1 MVSPRFRKTT
11 LWVLALDGKD
21 VREID
26 ELGKPLMTCRCV
38 GKDASNTVMP
48 EGVKIPYHSHYIA
61 RIKEGMLLPMDLA
74 TAQLAGVAW
83 NPDLVLQKDTS
94 SVSDKKKSLKS

>member
-1 MVSPRFRKTT
+1 MVSPRFRNTT

-26 ELGKPLMTCRCV
+26 ENGKPLMTCRNV
-38 GKDASNTVMP
+38 GKDSSNQVIDS
-48 EGVKIPYHSHYIA
+48 GVKLPYHSHYIA
-61 RIKEGMLLPMDLA
+61 RLKEGMLLPMDLA

-83 NPDLVLQKDTS
+83 NPELVLQEDTS
-94 SVSDKKKSLKS
+94 SPKKKSLKS

>member
-1 MVSPRFRKTT
+1 MVSPRFKNTT

-26 ELGKPLMTCRCV
+26 ETGRPLMTCRNV
-38 GKDASNTVMP
+38 GKNENNQVVDSGA
-48 EGVKIPYHSHYIA
+48 KIPYHSHYIA
-61 RIKEGMLLPMDLA
+61 RLKEGMLLPMDLA

-83 NPDLVLQKDTS
+83 NPEVVLQEDTS
-94 SVSDKKKSLKS
+94 SPKKKSLKS

>member
-1 MVSPRFRKTT
+1 MVSPRFRNTL

-26 ELGKPLMTCRCV
+26 EHGKPLMSCRCV
-38 GKDASNTVMP
+38 GKDSNGHVML
-48 EGVKIPYHSHYIA
+48 EGAKIAYHPHYIA
-61 RIKEGMLLPMDLA
+61 RLKEGMLLPMDLA

-83 NPDLVLQKDTS
+83 NPEPILKDA
-94 SVSDKKKSLKS
+94 SDKKKSSKS

>member
-1 MVSPRFRKTT
+1 MVSPRFRKVT

-38 GKDASNTVMP
+38 GKDASNSVIDS
-48 EGVKIPYHSHYIA
+48 GAKVPYHAHYIA

-94 SVSDKKKSLKS
+94 SSDKKKSLKS